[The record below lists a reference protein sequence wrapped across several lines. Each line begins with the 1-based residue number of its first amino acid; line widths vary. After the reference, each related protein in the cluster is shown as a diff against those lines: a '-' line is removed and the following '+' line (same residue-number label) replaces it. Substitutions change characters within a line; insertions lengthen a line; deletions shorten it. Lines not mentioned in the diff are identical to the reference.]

1 MRGARRPSHAGNAHR
16 PGNIESRPGN
26 SRPPGCIPLGRDRKI
41 SAAPG
46 RGSQTTNHLRQY
58 LDAEDQPR
66 LPSIVVGLYLG
77 ILAAAKA
84 QGLYVILLLTEPRR
98 ATRTD
103 GTKVGSKA
111 RRTGARAEHRR
122 TPIPSMLK
130 SDLVAACLK
139 SLLEAVA

>member
-1 MRGARRPSHAGNAHR
+1 MAVTARSRRRRDGAHKPRT
-16 PGNIESRPGN
+16 
-26 SRPPGCIPLGRDRKI
+26 I
-41 SAAPG
+41 SD
-46 RGSQTTNHLRQY
+46 STV
-58 LDAEDQPR
+58 DAEDQPR

-122 TPIPSMLK
+122 TPIPSMMK